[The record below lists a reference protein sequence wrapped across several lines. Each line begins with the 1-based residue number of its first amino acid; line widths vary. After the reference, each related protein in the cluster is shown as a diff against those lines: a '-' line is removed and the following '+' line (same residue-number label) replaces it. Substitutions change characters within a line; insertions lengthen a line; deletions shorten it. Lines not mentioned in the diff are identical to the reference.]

1 MFIVTKTIDSENIS
15 KVCRTCLREDNDKMV
30 CLFIGPAESSL
41 GAKLQSLSCLEV
53 AQGDGL
59 PEKMCDRC
67 VTRAESALLF
77 REQCRAA
84 DQALRQAAVRVSK
97 ERVRQNV
104 LPCKAYQQT
113 PSFVPFQYSQ
123 EALKPSDCR
132 ALANHQELYL
142 HNRLHPP
149 FYREEDNIPQHM
161 HIVESHNNYLNLSR
175 YSGGSI
181 SHESLRPDDFDPIT
195 RHNTIQ
201 NRASCALQCSL
212 CHCTFTNRTQ
222 LENHCITHNSD
233 NVDISSDE
241 VNIEVEE
248 NSNHLE
254 RNHSYERCISQS
266 VQQPTES
273 IAYNKM
279 KRDCESSFQDLTFSN
294 SINGKYSDQVSVI
307 STRVISQE
315 PESMARS
322 KPQEIPEK
330 NRFKCETCSRLFS
343 QKSKLLAHQ
352 ATHDR
357 KKPFKCM
364 DCGKSYSSRS
374 KLTAHSRLHTQTN
387 VHRCKICQKIFSYP
401 SYLADHMKS
410 HDAKPVKRTASFECA
425 QCKKQ
430 FQFAKSYKRHMKFHT
445 GKDLFHCDICDK
457 LFNQKYALKTHMRSH
472 EFARF
477 HKCDLCDKSFN
488 QKSNLVEHMRIHT
501 KVKPFKCKTC
511 EKSFAQSSHLKS
523 HEASHDSVRQF
534 QCRMCGKRF
543 KLASHLKRHV
553 NLHTGLKM
561 YKCDQCEQVF
571 SQAFSLKRHSK
582 KHSE

>member
-1 MFIVTKTIDSENIS
+1 
-15 KVCRTCLREDNDKMV
+15 
-30 CLFIGPAESSL
+30 
-41 GAKLQSLSCLEV
+41 
-53 AQGDGL
+53 
-59 PEKMCDRC
+59 MCDRC

-97 ERVRQNV
+97 DRVCQNV
-104 LPCKAYQQT
+104 LPCKAYQQH
-113 PSFVPFQYSQ
+113 PSFVPFHYSQ
-123 EALKPSDCR
+123 DTSKPSDCR

-149 FYREEDNIPQHM
+149 IYQREDNIPQHM
-161 HIVESHNNYLNLSR
+161 HIVESHNTYLNLSR
-175 YSGGSI
+175 YGSGSFN
-181 SHESLRPDDFDPIT
+181 HESLRADDFDPIA

-233 NVDISSDE
+233 NVDLSSDE

-248 NSNHLE
+248 SSNHLE
-254 RNHSYERCISQS
+254 RNLSYERSISQS
-266 VQQPTES
+266 VQQSTENS
-273 IAYNKM
+273 TYNKM
-279 KRDCESSFQDLTFSN
+279 KPDCGNNFQDLTFSN
-294 SINGKYSDQVSVI
+294 SINEKYSDQVSII
-307 STRVISQE
+307 STTVISQE
-315 PESMARS
+315 PPEIS
-322 KPQEIPEK
+322 K
-330 NRFKCETCSRLFS
+330 NSRFKCETCSRLFS
-343 QKSKLLAHQ
+343 QKSKLVAHQ
-352 ATHDR
+352 VSHSR
-357 KKPFKCM
+357 KKPFECIN
-364 DCGKSYSSRS
+364 CGKSYSSRS

-387 VHRCKICQKIFSYP
+387 VHRCDICQKIFSYP
-401 SYLADHMKS
+401 SYLADHMKC
-410 HDAKPVKRTASFECA
+410 HDTKRVKTTASFECA

-430 FQFAKSYKRHMKFHT
+430 FNFAKSYKRHMKFHT

-457 LFNQKYALKTHMRSH
+457 LFSQKYALKAHMKSH
-472 EFARF
+472 ESAKF

-501 KVKPFKCKTC
+501 KVKPFKCEIC

-523 HEASHDSVRQF
+523 HEASHNTVRQF

-582 KHSE
+582 KHSESNM